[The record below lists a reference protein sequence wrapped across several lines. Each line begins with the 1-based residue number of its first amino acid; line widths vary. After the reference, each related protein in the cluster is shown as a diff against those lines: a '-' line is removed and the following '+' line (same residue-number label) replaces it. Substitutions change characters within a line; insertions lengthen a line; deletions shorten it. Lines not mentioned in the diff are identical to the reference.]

1 MINYEHCL
9 FTILRELQ
17 ITEKSVLSLKQK
29 PFLLLSFTAATFFF
43 NDGRISVQLWS
54 SLVVNSLNSLQEVC
68 WEEGTILGW
77 GGGLSLDLGNKGAV
91 AKLWDFLYVM
101 DAVTWPGQCICGR
114 YSDISVMRMI
124 QSDAEQTR
132 VLTWS
137 RHLLFSS
144 LVLHHANEES

>member
-1 MINYEHCL
+1 MSIVS
-9 FTILRELQ
+9 LQ
-17 ITEKSVLSLKQK
+17 SWGSFKSQKSPSYHLNKSLSCYCHS
-29 PFLLLSFTAATFFF
+29 LLLLFFF
-43 NDGRISVQLWS
+43 NGRISVQLWS

-91 AKLWDFLYVM
+91 AKLWDFLYEM
-101 DAVTWPGQCICGR
+101 DTNAVTWPGQCICGR